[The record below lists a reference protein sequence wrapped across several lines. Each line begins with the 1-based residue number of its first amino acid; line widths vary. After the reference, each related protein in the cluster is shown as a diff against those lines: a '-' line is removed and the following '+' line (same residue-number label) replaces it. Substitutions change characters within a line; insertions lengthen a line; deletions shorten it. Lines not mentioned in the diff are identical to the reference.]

1 MKSVEK
7 LKSFAEKQNGILQQ
21 FYAVSKQFLVYFF
34 FLKKKNINL
43 HLLFKNFRVKNKN
56 LRC

>member
-21 FYAVSKQFLVYFF
+21 FYAVSKAISRVVFF
-34 FLKKKNINL
+34 FKKIKSHLLVKKK
-43 HLLFKNFRVKNKN
+43 FRVKNKN
-56 LRC
+56 